1 MRFFVEKSC
10 AALVAVLCAMPAAA
24 LTLAD
29 CDRTIYVSHGGE
41 RGHRDLGAD
50 RVIFAEWWSQEG
62 VFVDLIVANCAS
74 GQQLRT
80 RTREER
86 ISDRLPFD
94 RTDKALGIIE
104 TELAG
109 APELFSL
116 TRLAR
121 ALEHT
126 GEDIELAKLKAE
138 PCACAAVYP
147 DLRGNRAP
155 FVLN

>member
-1 MRFFVEKSC
+1 MI
-10 AALVAVLCAMPAAA
+10 AVARLIASVAFACSMPAAA

-62 VFVDLIVANCAS
+62 VYVDLIVANCAT
-74 GQQLRT
+74 GQHLRT

-94 RTDKALGIIE
+94 RTEKALGIIE
-104 TELAG
+104 TELAA

-116 TRLAR
+116 NRLAR
-121 ALEHT
+121 ALEKT
-126 GEDIELAKLKAE
+126 GEDIEVAALEAE

-147 DLRGNRAP
+147 ELRGDRAP
-155 FVLN
+155 FALN